1 MIFYLNNI
9 VIEVFKYVIFMFI
22 VVDNCYSK
30 DIYIYVFVY
39 LNDD

>member
-30 DIYIYVFVY
+30 DKYVFVY
-39 LNDD
+39 LNDY